1 MENQQEIFNALVL
14 SRINHFNLAGL
25 LDLYKTMGSAT
36 EVMNHRGDIRD
47 VLPDASEKL
56 VEALQSLDEP
66 MRRAEEEM
74 VFCEEHQVRV
84 LAFNDPDYP
93 QRMAECVDAPI
104 ALFYCGNANLN
115 ARRVINI
122 VGTRRATPY
131 GVDFIRSFFA
141 SLKEL
146 CPDVLVFSGLA
157 YGVDITAHRA
167 CLDNGFDTVGV
178 LAHGLDEIYPRAHR
192 DTAVRMV
199 SHGGLLTEYMS
210 HTRADKMNFVR
221 RNRIVAGCSDA
232 TVLIESADRGGGL
245 ITCNIAR
252 SYERDVFA
260 LPGNVGAKYSEG
272 CNRLIRDNMATLITS
287 PEDVVKAMGWESAA
301 QQEKARKK
309 GIERTLFPNLSDEE
323 QTLVNA
329 LQERGDLQLSFLVA
343 MTGLSVAQVSSMMF
357 TLEMKGV
364 VRTLAGGT
372 YHLIG

>member
-157 YGVDITAHRA
+157 YGVDIAAHRA